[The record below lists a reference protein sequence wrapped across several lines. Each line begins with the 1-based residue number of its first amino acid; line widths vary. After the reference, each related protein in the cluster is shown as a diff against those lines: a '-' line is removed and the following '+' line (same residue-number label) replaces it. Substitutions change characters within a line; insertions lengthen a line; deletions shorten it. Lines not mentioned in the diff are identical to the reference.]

1 MAGLV
6 MTARDAMSTV
16 DEQRIR
22 DMVRRVVLRTAGIVD
37 PGTTRSRRLLVTE
50 EHLAGIGP
58 GETYVVPPGA
68 LISPLAQQLAT
79 ERRILF
85 VRSAPASAAGSTAVT
100 KAKTRRDPP
109 AVVQET
115 STRVVALGADHGG
128 FELKEILADLVRELG
143 YSVIDCGTNSGESV
157 DYPDFAFAAARL
169 VAQGKA
175 WRAILVDGAGIGSCM
190 AANKVP
196 GVILVDGAGI
206 GSCMAANKVPGV
218 RAAMCYDE
226 ATALNS
232 REHNHANVLTLGA
245 GLISAELGQQ
255 IVRTWLSASAG
266 DGRHER
272 RVKKIMD
279 IEQRYLRA

>member
-1 MAGLV
+1 MAGVV
-6 MTARDAMSTV
+6 MTIHDTMSTV
-16 DEQRIR
+16 SEQTIR

-37 PGTTRSRRLLVTE
+37 PVPTKARRRLVTE
-50 EHLAGIGP
+50 EDLAGIGA
-58 GETYVVPPGA
+58 GESYIVPPGA
-68 LISPLAQQLAT
+68 LISPLAQQAAT
-79 ERRILF
+79 ERKISL
-85 VRSAPASAAGSTAVT
+85 VRSSPVLASTRLTTKPTERRHPPTVAQEAG
-100 KAKTRRDPP
+100 
-109 AVVQET
+109 
-115 STRVVALGADHGG
+115 TRVVALGADHGG

-143 YSVIDCGTNSGESV
+143 YSVIDCGTHSGESV

-175 WRAILVDGAGIGSCM
+175 WRA
-190 AANKVP
+190 
-196 GVILVDGAGI
+196 ILVDGAGI

-245 GLISAELGQQ
+245 GMISTDLGQQ
-255 IVRTWLSASAG
+255 IVRTWLSADAG
-266 DGRHER
+266 EGRHER

>member
-196 GVILVDGAGI
+196 GV
-206 GSCMAANKVPGV
+206 

-245 GLISAELGQQ
+245 GLISTELGQQ

>member
-6 MTARDAMSTV
+6 MTVRDAMSTV

-37 PGTTRSRRLLVTE
+37 PENTRSKRRLVTE

-58 GETYVVPPGA
+58 GETFVVLPGA

-79 ERRILF
+79 ERKILF
-85 VRSAPASAAGSTAVT
+85 VRSTPASAKRSTAAT
-100 KAKTRRDPP
+100 KPKTRRNPP
-109 AVVQET
+109 SVVQEAGAK
-115 STRVVALGADHGG
+115 VVALGADHGG
-128 FELKEILADLVRELG
+128 FELKENLAD
-143 YSVIDCGTNSGESV
+143 
-157 DYPDFAFAAARL
+157 DFAFAAARL

-175 WRAILVDGAGIGSCM
+175 WRA
-190 AANKVP
+190 
-196 GVILVDGAGI
+196 ILVDGAGI

-245 GLISAELGQQ
+245 GLISTELGQQ
-255 IVRTWLSASAG
+255 IVRTWLSAGAG